1 MSHTPISISPLSFCP
16 RGQSNDASFPMVWFD
31 GASHFDH
38 GANLPATEG
47 FEFGDRSEFK
57 TSCQDVAARHPLPS
71 ARSNTASLRRP
82 TNPLRGFDGRRLARV
97 NCSPPSIPLAPLA
110 FDAAFAC
117 SAALHGPLL
126 HLIAIPC
133 KAIPGGSL

>member
-57 TSCQDVAARHPLPS
+57 TSSQDVAARHPLPS
-71 ARSNTASLRRP
+71 ALSNTASLRRP
-82 TNPLRGFDGRRLARV
+82 TNPLRGFDRRRLARGT
-97 NCSPPSIPLAPLA
+97 CSPPSIPLAPMA
-110 FDAAFAC
+110 FDAAFPC
-117 SAALHGPLL
+117 SAALQSPLL
-126 HLIAIPC
+126 RVAKFGCQP
-133 KAIPGGSL
+133 IPGGRS